1 MGKELSYQKYDPAWG
16 EEPVPPVPDEYRGE
30 TVKAYVV
37 IKPGTVGK
45 VGEDEII
52 QFCRDHMAVYKAPK
66 MVEFVEELPKTPSGK
81 VLRRL
86 LRARHAESNKR

>member
-52 QFCRDHMAVYKAPK
+52 Q
-66 MVEFVEELPKTPSGK
+66 
-81 VLRRL
+81 L
-86 LRARHAESNKR
+86 LTMNGGHRHGNDYC